1 MSERFS
7 RASVNLDVDTGTQ
20 PLHAVPEPDTPFRIL
35 ILGDFSG
42 RANRGVR
49 EPLMGRRPKPVDNDN
64 LEDLMTEMVVAFQ
77 LPHVRLR
84 FRELDDFHP
93 DHIYAKTELFQ
104 RLEDARPDPPA
115 LTASVPER
123 AAARPAAV

>member
-42 RANRGVR
+42 RANRGV
-49 EPLMGRRPKPVDNDN
+49 
-64 LEDLMTEMVVAFQ
+64 
-77 LPHVRLR
+77 
-84 FRELDDFHP
+84 
-93 DHIYAKTELFQ
+93 
-104 RLEDARPDPPA
+104 
-115 LTASVPER
+115 
-123 AAARPAAV
+123 